1 MLSNFLGSDDKAK
14 EIKTSTLKVRG
25 KTLIFQNSV
34 YYIPNISVV
43 EVGRMRRSIPLLA
56 ILLVIIGAAIIFF
69 ESRSDPFS
77 FRSSSDRSTLL
88 IIGFGIGGAG
98 AYWIYSVL
106 ANPRHGLRFV
116 TNSGESALIVSQDVE
131 FLKQVALVIH
141 NIMNE
146 EMVKDINF
154 NFDQRTIVEVGDM
167 QSSAVV
173 VGEIHG
179 DLVNKV

>member
-1 MLSNFLGSDDKAK
+1 
-14 EIKTSTLKVRG
+14 
-25 KTLIFQNSV
+25 
-34 YYIPNISVV
+34 
-43 EVGRMRRSIPLLA
+43 
-56 ILLVIIGAAIIFF
+56 
-69 ESRSDPFS
+69 
-77 FRSSSDRSTLL
+77 
-88 IIGFGIGGAG
+88 
-98 AYWIYSVL
+98 
-106 ANPRHGLRFV
+106 PRHGLRFV